1 MTVSIADI
9 RHAIE
14 IVLIEIYPDISA
26 LGEGCYSLNDILD
39 QLIFELIKEEYKK
52 YAARRPI
59 QYYLDLYDSEH
70 YGTSRKYTRALQYAQ
85 FYKDFDNECIEEAF
99 GLRLPELE
107 AQDVT
112 GSNVFSGH
120 RFTECEFLQFKM
132 QAECRLLNKL
142 HGKQLDN
149 SKNVAENDFRKFFEE
164 YRS

>member
-70 YGTSRKYTRALQYAQ
+70 YTS
-85 FYKDFDNECIEEAF
+85 FD
-99 GLRLPELE
+99 GVLST
-107 AQDVT
+107 V
-112 GSNVFSGH
+112 
-120 RFTECEFLQFKM
+120 
-132 QAECRLLNKL
+132 
-142 HGKQLDN
+142 
-149 SKNVAENDFRKFFEE
+149 VATVNMVAANDAVP
-164 YRS
+164 

>member
-85 FYKDFDNECIEEAF
+85 FYKDFDNEYDRSVSIF
-99 GLRLPELE
+99 VLKRRLPHNL
-107 AQDVT
+107 
-112 GSNVFSGH
+112 H
-120 RFTECEFLQFKM
+120 I
-132 QAECRLLNKL
+132 LL
-142 HGKQLDN
+142 
-149 SKNVAENDFRKFFEE
+149 RI
-164 YRS
+164 

>member
-14 IVLIEIYPDISA
+14 IMLIEIYPDISA

-70 YGTSRKYTRALQYAQ
+70 YNCGCDSLFIATFMYRIRRTKT
-85 FYKDFDNECIEEAF
+85 
-99 GLRLPELE
+99 
-107 AQDVT
+107 
-112 GSNVFSGH
+112 
-120 RFTECEFLQFKM
+120 
-132 QAECRLLNKL
+132 
-142 HGKQLDN
+142 HGKA
-149 SKNVAENDFRKFFEE
+149 KI
-164 YRS
+164 